1 MAMYEVAKK
10 LEPTRP
16 VHYEGQNAAADI
28 DSHMYPSIANMS
40 RFDQQESDKPYFLC
54 EYAHSMGNAPGN
66 IAEYWD
72 YIENKSQR
80 MIGACVWDWVDQGLN
95 KIGEPDHH
103 YYYGGDFGDRPTDFD
118 FCCNGLTTPDRRV
131 TPKLIELKKIYQYI
145 KFRLLAVES
154 GSVEIRNG

>member
-1 MAMYEVAKK
+1 
-10 LEPTRP
+10 
-16 VHYEGQNAAADI
+16 
-28 DSHMYPSIANMS
+28 
-40 RFDQQESDKPYFLC
+40 
-54 EYAHSMGNAPGN
+54 
-66 IAEYWD
+66 
-72 YIENKSQR
+72 

-154 GSVEIRNG
+154 GNVEIRNGYYFTDLNKFRLNWEVLKDGKAVENGTIESHRPRSG